1 MKNIVWLASYPKSGN
16 TWFRIFLSN
25 YLINSEAPLPL
36 ENIKRTPIASKAT
49 DFEDIVGLDPF
60 ELTADEVDLWRP
72 DVYKFLSDEYALKE
86 EICYKKVHDA
96 YTINANKEPLFPKE
110 VSKGAVY
117 FVRNPLDV
125 CVSFANHSACHIEEK
140 VKQILDEDG
149 NFTGK
154 KKGQLRQIL
163 KSWKSHIESWQSQT
177 SIPVH
182 FVRYEDMLQ
191 NPVDT
196 FGNIIQFLELKYEEQ
211 RLKRAIANSDFK
223 LLQQMEEENG
233 FGEKAQECKSFFWK
247 GKIGNYKDYLT
258 AEQINRIVE
267 YNYDAMKEFGY
278 IDSDG
283 ILTV

>member
-1 MKNIVWLASYPKSGN
+1 MKNIVWLASYTKSGN

-25 YLINSEAPLPL
+25 YLKNPDSPLSL
-36 ENIKRTPIASKAT
+36 EEIKRTPMASSAI
-49 DFEDIVGLDPF
+49 DFEETVGLNPF
-60 ELTADEVDLWRP
+60 ELTAEEVDLWRP
-72 DVYKFLSDEYALKE
+72 EVYRLLSNEFAKNE
-86 EICYKKVHDA
+86 GVCYKKTHDA
-96 YTINANKEPLFPKE
+96 YTMNAYKEPLFPEE

-117 FVRNPLDV
+117 FIRNPLDI
-125 CVSFANHSACHIEEK
+125 CVSFANHSTCHIEEK
-140 VKQILDEDG
+140 VEQILDE
-149 NFTGK
+149 NANYAAK
-154 KKGQLRQIL
+154 KGGQLRQIL
-163 KSWKSHIESWQSQT
+163 RSWKSHIESWQSQS

-182 FVRYEDMLQ
+182 FVKYEDMLQ

-196 FGNIIQFLELKYEEQ
+196 FGNIIRFLGMEYEEQ
-211 RLKRAIANSDFK
+211 RLKRAIVNSDFK

-233 FGEKAQECKSFFWK
+233 FNEKVQQCKTFFWK

-278 IDSDG
+278 IDKDG

>member
-25 YLINSEAPLPL
+25 YLINSENPLHF
-36 ENIKRTPIASKAT
+36 ENLKRTPIASRGA
-49 DFEDIVGLDPF
+49 DFEDIVGLNPF

-72 DVYKFLSDEYALKE
+72 DVYKFLSDEYALNE
-86 EICYKKVHDA
+86 EVCYKKVHDA
-96 YTINANKEPLFPKE
+96 YTINLYGSPLFPE
-110 VSKGAVY
+110 EYSKCTVY

-125 CVSFANHSACHIEEK
+125 CVSFANHSACHIEAK
-140 VKQILDEDG
+140 VEQIIDENAEYSAMKG
-149 NFTGK
+149 
-154 KKGQLRQIL
+154 GQLRQIL
-163 KSWKSHIESWQSQT
+163 KSWKSHVKSWQLQS

-182 FVRYEDMLQ
+182 FVKYEDMLQ

-196 FGNIIQFLELKYEEQ
+196 FGLIVRLLGLEYEEQ

-223 LLQQMEEENG
+223 LLQQMEVENG

-267 YNYDAMKEFGY
+267 YSYDTMKEFGY
-278 IDSDG
+278 IDKDG
-283 ILTV
+283 VLTV